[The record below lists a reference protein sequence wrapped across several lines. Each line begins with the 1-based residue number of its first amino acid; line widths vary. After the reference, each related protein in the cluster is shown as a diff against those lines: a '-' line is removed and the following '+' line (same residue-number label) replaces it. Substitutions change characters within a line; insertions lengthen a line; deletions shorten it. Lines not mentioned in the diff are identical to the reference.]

1 MKGSLKASIWHNLS
15 ANHFNW
21 LLLLS
26 ATSLLVG
33 YSAKVSM
40 AAPPQI
46 AQATTAVTVNRPN
59 LGVGSQGERVS
70 ELQAALK
77 LLGFYTG
84 AVDGIYNENTA
95 IAVSQFK
102 QSAGL
107 SPDGIVDAITWQK
120 LFPSEPIVTATQRQ
134 PNTAAGSPVTS
145 VRNTTRVKPSSEPR
159 PTTPRQT
166 TISRNRATVVRTQ
179 PTARTQATVVRTQ
192 QTARIQ
198 PTPVSKQIPGVQYTS
213 EGLPILR
220 LGMRG
225 ADVVKLQQQL
235 QRLGFI
241 KGGIDG
247 DFGATTDAAV
257 KAAQTRYGL
266 EADGVVGGS
275 TWEALLRRSPQQR

>member
-33 YSAKVSM
+33 YSAQVSM

-46 AQATTAVTVNRPN
+46 AQATTGVTINRPN

-107 SPDGIVDAITWQK
+107 SPDGIVDNITWQK
-120 LFPSEPIVTATQRQ
+120 LFPSEPIVTSTQRQ
-134 PNTAAGSPVTS
+134 PNTAVGSPVTS
-145 VRNTTRVKPSSEPR
+145 VRNTTRIKPSTEPR

-198 PTPVSKQIPGVQYTS
+198 STPVSKQIPGVQYTS

-220 LGMRG
+220 LGMSG

-235 QRLGFI
+235 QRLGFL

-247 DFGATTDAAV
+247 DFGAATDAAV
-257 KAAQTRYGL
+257 KAAQIRYGL